1 MSQKIAIITG
11 GTKGIGRTLCEMLS
25 DKNIT
30 VCSIYHSDKEA
41 AEAFKN
47 RMQEQG
53 TFIEMYQADV
63 ANEKEIQSV
72 FKEIYQKHGKIDFL
86 INNAGITRDR
96 AFFSMKEEDWLT
108 VINTNLVGTIICTQC
123 VLKYMIKEKFG
134 RIVNVSSV
142 SGIIGSAGQANYSSS
157 KAGVI
162 GFTRAVALETSGYGI
177 LVNAIAPGFVETEM
191 IAKMDEKHR
200 QGYLNHVPV
209 RRFSQPDEIS
219 KVVYDL
225 LDNDYI
231 TGQVISIDGGLTLI

>member
-1 MSQKIAIITG
+1 
-11 GTKGIGRTLCEMLS
+11 
-25 DKNIT
+25 
-30 VCSIYHSDKEA
+30 
-41 AEAFKN
+41 
-47 RMQEQG
+47 
-53 TFIEMYQADV
+53 
-63 ANEKEIQSV
+63 
-72 FKEIYQKHGKIDFL
+72 
-86 INNAGITRDR
+86 
-96 AFFSMKEEDWLT
+96 MKEEDWLT